1 MQIVDSTKFS
11 SGNNLD
17 EDYKK
22 IVQTVRQYIFRNHK
36 FPSVSQIAK
45 ITKIPVSRCKSMCNQ
60 LARQNQLYIVFG
72 GGKGLPII
80 VLPYDMMQGVLRTQ
94 AKPKWID
101 KFGFEER
108 NKLDR
113 EIEELNKK
121 IIEYEMFERL
131 LYTEDVPLEEAVA
144 FTLNWLGF
152 NNVRHHKENPDNP
165 DITFEHDGKLVL
177 IEVEGTTKA
186 GDKSKVLQL
195 DGWTRREIELRGKRR
210 EELIG
215 IFVVNH
221 YRETEPDKR
230 PDPLTPHAKEFLKH
244 YRFRFFTTRFLFDI
258 VKKVIKGLSKDKAR
272 EAVLKGE
279 RIG

>member
-1 MQIVDSTKFS
+1 MQQTKSRKLRGKES
-11 SGNNLD
+11 S

-22 IVQTVRQYIFRNHK
+22 VMQAVREHIFRNHK
-36 FPSVSQIAK
+36 FPSISQIAK
-45 ITKIPVSRCKSMCNQ
+45 ITRIPVSRCKSMCNR
-60 LARQNQLYIVFG
+60 LARENQLYIVFG

-94 AKPKWID
+94 AKPKWMD
-101 KFGFEER
+101 KFGFKEK

-113 EIEELNKK
+113 EIKERNKK
-121 IIEYEMFERL
+121 IIVYEMFERL

-144 FTLNWLGF
+144 FTLDWLGF
-152 NNVRHHKENPDNP
+152 NNVRHYKENPDNP
-165 DITFEHDGKLVL
+165 DITFEHDEKLVL
-177 IEVEGTTKA
+177 VEVEGTTKA

-195 DGWTRREIELRGKRR
+195 DGWIRREIELRGKKR

-221 YRETEPDKR
+221 YREIEPNKR
-230 PDPLTPHAKEFLKH
+230 SAPLTQHAKEFLKH
-244 YRFRFFTTRFLFDI
+244 YRFQFFTTRFLFDTI
-258 VKKVIKGLSKDKAR
+258 KQVINGLSREKAK

>member
-1 MQIVDSTKFS
+1 MQRPISKKLGGKES
-11 SGNNLD
+11 S

-22 IVQTVRQYIFRNHK
+22 VMQAVREHIFRNHK
-36 FPSVSQIAK
+36 FPSASQIAK
-45 ITKIPVSRCKSMCNQ
+45 ITGISKSKCKSVCNQ

-72 GGKGLPII
+72 GGKGLPVI

-94 AKPKWID
+94 ARPKWID
-101 KFGFEER
+101 KFGFKEK

-113 EIEELNKK
+113 EIEQLNKK
-121 IIEYEMFERL
+121 ISVYEMFERL

-144 FTLNWLGF
+144 FTLDWLFF

-165 DITFEHDGKLVL
+165 DITFDHNGKLVL
-177 IEVEGTTKA
+177 VEVEGTTKA

-195 DGWTRREIELRGKRR
+195 DGWIRREIELRGKKR

-215 IFVVNH
+215 VFVVNH
-221 YRETEPDKR
+221 YREIEPNKR
-230 PDPLTPHAKEFLKH
+230 SAPLTRHAKEFLKH
-244 YRFRFFTTRFLFDI
+244 YGFQFFTTSFLFDI
-258 VKKVIKGLSKDKAR
+258 VKQVTNGLSKEKAR